1 MMKDLALLDRLIA
14 ESALDSVQIA
24 ALKKALGF
32 SREALSV
39 SQRAEFISELIRKND
54 QELMDLYEQRIHFYI
69 KEIRKQ
75 KFLKWTGI
83 VVTAVVVTIA
93 FKVLD

>member
-1 MMKDLALLDRLIA
+1 MKDLALLDRLIA
-14 ESALDSVQIA
+14 ESSLDSVQIY

-39 SQRAEFISELIRKND
+39 SKRAEFISELIRKND

-75 KFLKWTGI
+75 KFLKWAGMIGTAI
-83 VVTAVVVTIA
+83 VVSTAFIL
-93 FKVLD
+93 LD